1 MDHVIDEKVLAEMRE
16 GRVFPAFALIG
27 WRWVA
32 RNPVATIV
40 PILLPFFFLYFL
52 ALVTPPN
59 FNLFPLQVVGAML
72 FTTQNIGSWCLSD
85 SAYWRLEQR
94 LQDMFVA
101 SPLDKF
107 RYLFGVA
114 FSNLIPA
121 APALIILGVVLALV
135 TPVSLFGWL
144 VLAAAIFMVWVLY
157 SAIGIAVSSRLQSQM
172 EVWPVGTL
180 VFTTLGILSPL
191 YYPLA
196 FLSAVSPAWAGLAR
210 FLPATY
216 AALIVQSALGL
227 PQAMPSEATLDAVLL
242 LVSTIVGLVI
252 AMRLY
257 TWRER

>member
-1 MDHVIDEKVLAEMRE
+1 MDRVVDEKVLAEMRE

-32 RNPVATIV
+32 RNPIATVV

-52 ALVTPPN
+52 ALITPPN
-59 FNLFPLQVVGAML
+59 LHLFPLQVVGAML

-121 APALIILGVVLALV
+121 APALIILGIILALV
-135 TPVSLFGWL
+135 TPVSLGGWL

-172 EVWPVGTL
+172 EVWPVGNL

-191 YYPLA
+191 YYPLTI
-196 FLSAVSPAWAGLAR
+196 LPPIWQGLAR

-216 AALIVQSALGL
+216 AALIVQDALNLPSAL
-227 PQAMPSEATLDAVLL
+227 PAEASVDAGL
-242 LVSTIVGLVI
+242 LVVSTVVGLLI
-252 AMRLY
+252 AMYLY
-257 TWRER
+257 TWREH

>member
-1 MDHVIDEKVLAEMRE
+1 MERVVDEKVLAEMRE

-52 ALVTPPN
+52 ALITPPDLH
-59 FNLFPLQVVGAML
+59 LFPLQVVGAML

-107 RYLFGVA
+107 RYLFGIA

-121 APALIILGVVLALV
+121 APALIILGIILASV
-135 TPVSLFGWL
+135 TPVSLVGWL

-172 EVWPVGTL
+172 EVWPVGNL

-191 YYPLA
+191 YYPLIILPPIWQG
-196 FLSAVSPAWAGLAR
+196 FAR

-216 AALIVQSALGL
+216 AALIVQDALSL
-227 PQAMPSEATLDAVLL
+227 PTALPSEALVDAALL
-242 LVSTIVGLVI
+242 VVSTIVGLVL
-252 AMRLY
+252 AMSLY
-257 TWRER
+257 TWREH

>member
-1 MDHVIDEKVLAEMRE
+1 MDTVVDEKVLAEIRR
-16 GRVFPAFALIG
+16 GRTFPAFALIG

-52 ALVTPPN
+52 ALISPPS
-59 FNLFPLQVVGAML
+59 LFPLQVVGAML

-101 SPLDKF
+101 SPLGKF
-107 RYLFGVA
+107 QYLFGIA

-121 APALIILGVVLALV
+121 MPALIILGVLLSIV
-135 TPVSLFGWL
+135 THVTLFGWFVL
-144 VLAAAIFMVWVLY
+144 VAAVFMVWVLY

-172 EVWPVGTL
+172 EVWPVGNL

-196 FLSAVSPAWAGLAR
+196 FIVDKAPIWADVAR

-216 AALIVQSALGL
+216 AALIVQSALSL
-227 PQAMPSEATLDAVLL
+227 PEALPGEASLDAIL
-242 LVSTIVGLVI
+242 LVASTLIGIVL
-252 AMRLY
+252 AMSLY
-257 TWRER
+257 TWREH

>member
-1 MDHVIDEKVLAEMRE
+1 MDTIVDEKVLAEIRK
-16 GRVFPAFALIG
+16 GRTFPAFALIG

-32 RNPVATIV
+32 RNPVSTIV

-52 ALVTPPN
+52 ALISPPS
-59 FNLFPLQVVGAML
+59 LFPLQVVGAML

-101 SPLDKF
+101 SPLGKYQ
-107 RYLFGVA
+107 YLFGIA

-121 APALIILGVVLALV
+121 LPALIILGVILSLI
-135 TPVSLFGWL
+135 TPVSLFGWFVL
-144 VLAAAIFMVWVLY
+144 VSAIIMVWILY

-172 EVWPVGTL
+172 EVWPVGNL

-196 FLSAVSPAWAGLAR
+196 FIVSVAPIWADAAR

-216 AALIVQSALGL
+216 AALIVQSTLNLPYALPG
-227 PQAMPSEATLDAVLL
+227 EALADAVLL
-242 LVSTIVGLVI
+242 VVLTLAGIVV

-257 TWRER
+257 TWREH

>member
-1 MDHVIDEKVLAEMRE
+1 MDAVVDKKVLAEMRK
-16 GRVFPAFALIG
+16 GRVFPAFALVG
-27 WRWVA
+27 WRWIA

-52 ALVTPPN
+52 HIITPPSEQAT
-59 FNLFPLQVVGAML
+59 LFPLQVAGAML

-94 LQDMFVA
+94 LQDIFVA

-121 APALIILGVVLALV
+121 APALVVLGIILAYS
-135 TPVSLFGWL
+135 TPVSLAAWL
-144 VLAAAIFMVWVLY
+144 VLAAAIFAIWVLY
-157 SAIGIAVSSRLQSQM
+157 SAIGIAISSRLQSQM
-172 EVWPVGTL
+172 EVWPVGNL

-191 YYPLA
+191 YYPLTI
-196 FLSAVSPAWAGLAR
+196 LPPVWQGLAR

-216 AALIVQSALGL
+216 AALLVQDALGL
-227 PQAMPSEATLDAVLL
+227 KTALPAEALTDAAL
-242 LVSTIVGLVI
+242 LVISTVVGLVL

-257 TWRER
+257 QWREH

>member
-1 MDHVIDEKVLAEMRE
+1 MERVVDEKLLAEIRK

-27 WRWVA
+27 WRWIA

-52 ALVTPPN
+52 TLITPPN
-59 FNLFPLQVVGAML
+59 LHLFPLQVAGAML
-72 FTTQNIGSWCLSD
+72 FTTQNVGSWCLSD

-107 RYLFGVA
+107 RYLFGIA

-121 APALIILGVVLALV
+121 SPALIILGIILALA
-135 TPVSLFGWL
+135 TPVSLFGWI

-172 EVWPVGTL
+172 EVWPVGNL

-191 YYPLA
+191 YYPITILPTAWQA
-196 FLSAVSPAWAGLAR
+196 FAR

-216 AALIVQSALGL
+216 AARIVQDALNL
-227 PQAMPSEATLDAVLL
+227 PTALPAEASLDAIL
-242 LVSTIVGLVI
+242 LVLSTVVGLVL
-252 AMRLY
+252 AMALY

>member
-1 MDHVIDEKVLAEMRE
+1 MDAVVDEEVLAEMRK
-16 GRVFPAFALIG
+16 GRVFPAFALVG
-27 WRWVA
+27 WRWIA
-32 RNPVATIV
+32 RNPIATIV

-52 ALVTPPN
+52 HIITPPSERAA
-59 FNLFPLQVVGAML
+59 LFPLQVAGAML

-94 LQDMFVA
+94 LQDIFVA

-121 APALIILGVVLALV
+121 APALIVLGIILALS
-135 TPVSLFGWL
+135 TPVSLGGWL
-144 VLAAAIFMVWVLY
+144 VLAAAILAVWVLY
-157 SAIGIAVSSRLQSQM
+157 SAIGIAISSRLQSQM
-172 EVWPVGTL
+172 EVWPVGNL

-191 YYPLA
+191 YYPLTI
-196 FLSAVSPAWAGLAR
+196 LPPVWQGLAR

-216 AALIVQSALGL
+216 AALLVQDALGL
-227 PQAMPSEATLDAVLL
+227 KTALPAEATTDAVLL
-242 LVSTIVGLVI
+242 VISTVVGLVI

-257 TWRER
+257 QWREH

>member
-1 MDHVIDEKVLAEMRE
+1 METAVDEKVLAEIRK
-16 GRVFPAFALIG
+16 GRTFPAFALIG

-40 PILLPFFFLYFL
+40 PVLLPFFFLYFL
-52 ALVTPPN
+52 ALISPPS
-59 FNLFPLQVVGAML
+59 LFPLQVVGAML

-101 SPLDKF
+101 SPLGKF
-107 RYLFGVA
+107 QYLFGVA

-121 APALIILGVVLALV
+121 APALVILGVILSLV
-135 TPVSLFGWL
+135 TPVSITGWIVL
-144 VLAAAIFMVWVLY
+144 VLAILLVWVLY

-172 EVWPVGTL
+172 EVWPVGNL

-191 YYPLA
+191 YYPLT
-196 FLSAVSPAWAGLAR
+196 FLMDKAPIWAEVAR

-216 AALIVQSALGL
+216 AALLVQNALNL
-227 PQAMPSEATLDAVLL
+227 PEALPAEGALDAVLL
-242 LVSTIVGLVI
+242 VVSTLIGI
-252 AMRLY
+252 ALAMTLY

>member
-1 MDHVIDEKVLAEMRE
+1 MDAIVDEKILAQMRK

-27 WRWVA
+27 WRWIA
-32 RNPVATIV
+32 RNPIATIV

-52 ALVTPPN
+52 HIITPPEAQAV
-59 FNLFPLQVVGAML
+59 LFPLQVAGAML

-85 SAYWRLEQR
+85 SAYWRIEER
-94 LQDMFVA
+94 LQDIFVA

-121 APALIILGVVLALV
+121 APALIVLGILLATS
-135 TPVSLFGWL
+135 TPVSLGGWL
-144 VLAAAIFMVWVLY
+144 VLAAAIFAVWVLY
-157 SAIGIAVSSRLQSQM
+157 SAIGIAISSRLQSQM
-172 EVWPVGTL
+172 EVWPVGNL

-191 YYPLA
+191 YYPITILP
-196 FLSAVSPAWAGLAR
+196 SAWQGLAR

-216 AALIVQSALGL
+216 AALIVQDALNL
-227 PQAMPSEATLDAVLL
+227 RTALPSEALLDAGLL
-242 LVSTIVGLVI
+242 ALSTVVGLVI

>member
-1 MDHVIDEKVLAEMRE
+1 MDTVVDEKVLAEIRK
-16 GRVFPAFALIG
+16 GRTFPAFALIG

-52 ALVTPPN
+52 ALISPP
-59 FNLFPLQVVGAML
+59 NLFPLQVVGAML

-85 SAYWRLEQR
+85 SAYWRIEQR

-101 SPLDKF
+101 SPLGKF
-107 RYLFGVA
+107 QYLFGVA

-121 APALIILGVVLALV
+121 MPALLILGVILSMVTTV
-135 TPVSLFGWL
+135 TPLGWL
-144 VLAAAIFMVWVLY
+144 VLAAAVFMVWVLY
-157 SAIGIAVSSRLQSQM
+157 SAIGIALSSRLQSQM
-172 EVWPVGTL
+172 EVWPVGNL

-191 YYPLA
+191 YYPLVW
-196 FLSAVSPAWAGLAR
+196 VSDKAPVWGEVAR

-216 AALIVQSALGL
+216 AALLVQDALNL
-227 PQAMPSEATLDAVLL
+227 PYALPGEALLDAAL
-242 LVSTIVGLVI
+242 LVGLTLVGIVL
-252 AMRLY
+252 AMALY

>member
-1 MDHVIDEKVLAEMRE
+1 MDAVVDEKVLGEMRK
-16 GRVFPAFALIG
+16 GRVFPAFALVG
-27 WRWVA
+27 WRWIA
-32 RNPVATIV
+32 RNPVATVV

-52 ALVTPPN
+52 HIITPPSEQAT
-59 FNLFPLQVVGAML
+59 LFPLQVAGAML

-94 LQDMFVA
+94 LQDIFVA

-121 APALIILGVVLALV
+121 APALIVLGIILAVS
-135 TPVSLFGWL
+135 TPVSLAAWL
-144 VLAAAIFMVWVLY
+144 VLAAAIFAIWVLY
-157 SAIGIAVSSRLQSQM
+157 AAIGIAISSRLQSQM
-172 EVWPVGTL
+172 EVWPVGNL

-191 YYPLA
+191 YYPLTI
-196 FLSAVSPAWAGLAR
+196 LPPVWQGLAR

-216 AALIVQSALGL
+216 AALLVQDALGL
-227 PQAMPSEATLDAVLL
+227 KTALPAEALTDAALLVISTVVGLL
-242 LVSTIVGLVI
+242 L

-257 TWRER
+257 QWRER

>member
-1 MDHVIDEKVLAEMRE
+1 MDTVVDEKVLAEIRK
-16 GRVFPAFALIG
+16 GRTFPAFALIG

-52 ALVTPPN
+52 ALISPPD
-59 FNLFPLQVVGAML
+59 LFPLQIVGAML

-101 SPLDKF
+101 SPLGKF
-107 RYLFGVA
+107 QYLFGVA

-121 APALIILGVVLALV
+121 APALIVLGVILSMV
-135 TPVSLFGWL
+135 TTVTLWGWF

-172 EVWPVGTL
+172 EVWPVGNL

-196 FLSAVSPAWAGLAR
+196 WIAGKAPIWAGVAR

-216 AALIVQSALGL
+216 AALICQSALNL
-227 PQAMPSEATLDAVLL
+227 PYAMPGEAVQDAHL
-242 LVSTIVGLVI
+242 LVASTFIGIVL
-252 AMRLY
+252 AMTLY

>member
-1 MDHVIDEKVLAEMRE
+1 MDTVVDDKVLAEIRK
-16 GRVFPAFALIG
+16 GRTFPAFALIG

-52 ALVTPPN
+52 ALITPPEAH
-59 FNLFPLQVVGAML
+59 LFPLQVVGAML

-85 SAYWRLEQR
+85 SAYWRIEQR

-101 SPLDKF
+101 SPLGKF
-107 RYLFGVA
+107 QYLFGVA

-121 APALIILGVVLALV
+121 MPALIILGIMLSMV

-172 EVWPVGTL
+172 EVWPVGNL

-196 FLSAVSPAWAGLAR
+196 FLAQRAPIWAEVAR

-216 AALIVQSALGL
+216 AALIVQNALDL
-227 PQAMPSEATLDAVLL
+227 PEALHGEAVMDASLL
-242 LVSTIVGLVI
+242 LISTVVGIVL
-252 AMRLY
+252 AMALY
-257 TWRER
+257 TWREH

>member
-1 MDHVIDEKVLAEMRE
+1 MDTVVDEKVLEEMRK
-16 GRVFPAFALIG
+16 GRTFPAFALIG

-52 ALVTPPN
+52 ALITPPQYH
-59 FNLFPLQVVGAML
+59 LFPLQVAGAML

-101 SPLDKF
+101 SPLGKF
-107 RYLFGVA
+107 QYLFGVA

-121 APALIILGVVLALV
+121 APALIILGVILALV
-135 TPVSLFGWL
+135 TPVSLLGWL
-144 VLAAAIFMVWVLY
+144 VLIAAILAVWVLY

-172 EVWPVGTL
+172 EVWPVGNL

-191 YYPLA
+191 YYPITILPP
-196 FLSAVSPAWAGLAR
+196 VWQGLAR

-216 AALIVQSALGL
+216 AAMIVQDALNL
-227 PQAMPSEATLDAVLL
+227 PTALPWEATSDAIL
-242 LVSTIVGLVI
+242 LVVATLIGLVL
-252 AMRLY
+252 AMTLY
-257 TWRER
+257 TWREH

>member
-1 MDHVIDEKVLAEMRE
+1 MDSVVDEKVLAEIRK
-16 GRVFPAFALIG
+16 GRTFPAFALIG

-32 RNPVATIV
+32 RNPIATIV

-52 ALVTPPN
+52 ALITPPN
-59 FNLFPLQVVGAML
+59 LHLFPLQVAGAML

-101 SPLDKF
+101 SPLGKF
-107 RYLFGVA
+107 QYLFGVA

-121 APALIILGVVLALV
+121 APALIILGIILALV
-135 TPVSLFGWL
+135 TPVSLMGWF
-144 VLAAAIFMVWVLY
+144 VLIAAILMVWVLY

-172 EVWPVGTL
+172 EVWPVGNL

-191 YYPLA
+191 YYPLTI
-196 FLSAVSPAWAGLAR
+196 LPPIWQGLAR

-216 AALIVQSALGL
+216 AALIVQDALNL
-227 PQAMPSEATLDAVLL
+227 PTALPSEAAIDAALL
-242 LVSTIVGLVI
+242 VVSTIIGLI
-252 AMRLY
+252 LAMTLY

>member
-1 MDHVIDEKVLAEMRE
+1 MERVVDDKVLAEIRE

-52 ALVTPPN
+52 ALITPPN
-59 FNLFPLQVVGAML
+59 LHLFPLQVIGAML

-101 SPLDKF
+101 SPLGKF
-107 RYLFGVA
+107 QYLFGVA

-121 APALIILGVVLALV
+121 APALIILAIILSQVA
-135 TPVSLFGWL
+135 TVSLVGWL
-144 VLAAAIFMVWVLY
+144 VLLAAILAVWVLY
-157 SAIGIAVSSRLQSQM
+157 SAIGIAISSRLQSQM
-172 EVWPVGTL
+172 EVWPVGNL

-191 YYPLA
+191 YYPITL
-196 FLSAVSPAWAGLAR
+196 LPPIWQGLAR

-216 AALIVQSALGL
+216 AALIAQDAIGLRTAL
-227 PQAMPSEATLDAVLL
+227 PSEAILEAALL
-242 LVSTIVGLVI
+242 AASTVVGLVV
-252 AMRLY
+252 ALRLY
-257 TWRER
+257 TWREH